1 MAQLDKASDYESEDW
16 GFKSLQGYLLL
27 FLESEKI
34 KPVEESYAQAG
45 PFHAWMPEW
54 SKGADLR
61 SAGQFVRLGSNPSPG
76 SIWGISSIGRVR
88 ALQARGTG
96 IETPMLQALFF
107 FPVPFRAK
115 KVRSSEGSGR
125 SARLGWPSGLRRS
138 TQVRVSSEAWVRIP
152 FQAVHFLLFGGDA
165 GACRLATPVSA
176 GRWSSGMILL

>member
-1 MAQLDKASDYESEDW
+1 MPPWPNVAPVLQYFRALRVTSVTSLTKKQKTTLQQHDDAFFLFLLPLCVHAHERGASQNDHVPVAQLDKASDYESEDW

-27 FLESEKI
+27 FLESEKM

-96 IETPMLQALFF
+96 IETPMLHVSLF
-107 FPVPFRAK
+107 
-115 KVRSSEGSGR
+115 
-125 SARLGWPSGLRRS
+125 
-138 TQVRVSSEAWVRIP
+138 
-152 FQAVHFLLFGGDA
+152 
-165 GACRLATPVSA
+165 
-176 GRWSSGMILL
+176 

>member
-1 MAQLDKASDYESEDW
+1 MQLEFEKKVCGQTLISACCALPVLVAQLDKASDYESEDW

-34 KPVEESYAQAG
+34 SVEESYAQAG

-96 IETPMLQALFF
+96 IETPMLHFATRGFAK
-107 FPVPFRAK
+107 RA
-115 KVRSSEGSGR
+115 R
-125 SARLGWPSGLRRS
+125 GWPRGRAFALVAQLVEHGSNKPRVGGSSPSWSISGPI
-138 TQVRVSSEAWVRIP
+138 V
-152 FQAVHFLLFGGDA
+152 
-165 GACRLATPVSA
+165 
-176 GRWSSGMILL
+176 